1 MDGQGIVPSGFFGGG
16 GGPFPFVVTLLQST
30 IVAGNNVTFPVPFT
44 ATQLGNGIWQVTC
57 RPTRFLP
64 VTGTLNLRD
73 DISSISFLPSFSFLD
88 VILSMTNGK

>member
-73 DISSISFLPSFSFLD
+73 DISSISFLLFFP
-88 VILSMTNGK
+88 